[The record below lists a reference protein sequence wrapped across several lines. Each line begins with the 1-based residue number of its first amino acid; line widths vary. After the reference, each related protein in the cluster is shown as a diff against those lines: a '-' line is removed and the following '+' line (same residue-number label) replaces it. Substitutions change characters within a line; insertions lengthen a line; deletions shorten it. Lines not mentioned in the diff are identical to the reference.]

1 VRVLT
6 ADSFRG
12 IVLVNGHGA
21 TNHMK
26 TLERI
31 AREETRP
38 GELTVLRHH
47 GLGPACAAARGSR
60 PRRTRETAIMLAVAS
75 EHVRLDELPPA
86 EVPLRCADHGIVEAS
101 AFDGMPTDDFTVPPD
116 ADPRAATREEGEE
129 IQREV
134 RAAVAHIEEE
144 LERW

>member
-1 VRVLT
+1 
-6 ADSFRG
+6 
-12 IVLVNGHGA
+12 
-21 TNHMK
+21 MK

-38 GELTVLRHH
+38 GELTVLS
-47 GLGPACAAARGSR
+47 LMVWVPPAPPLANPGHAARE
-60 PRRTRETAIMLAVAS
+60 ETAIMLAVAS

-86 EVPLRCADHGIVEAS
+86 EVPLRYADHGIVVAS

-116 ADPRAATREEGEE
+116 ADPREEGEE